1 MVRLCATVSCLD
13 IGNTISH
20 FGRYKNGTLV
30 SEESVPTAILVENKI
45 EILESL
51 EFEKKRI
58 SYCSV
63 VPKAEKALLEYSKL
77 NNIELFNL
85 DHNSCGN
92 FPINYPN
99 PCEIGQ
105 DRIANSIAAFHTI
118 ELPCI
123 VIDVG
128 TATTFDIISPQGGY
142 EGGVIT
148 PGPQGLLD
156 FLNQNTALLPTVKA
170 DQESL
175 HSAIGKNTKDA
186 MLIGSKIGY
195 KSMTLGILVKLID
208 EIEELLGKKP
218 TIVKTGG
225 GSSKLAI
232 KNCLHHPDLTLLG
245 LALAFQLNSPI
256 I

>member
-1 MVRLCATVSCLD
+1 MVKLCATVSCLD
-13 IGNTISH
+13 IGNTVSH
-20 FGRYKNGTLV
+20 FGRYENGTLV
-30 SEESVPTAILVENKI
+30 SEKSVPTAILVENTN
-45 EILESL
+45 ELFESL
-51 EFEKKRI
+51 KFENQRI

-63 VPKAEKALLEYSKL
+63 VPKAEKVLLEYSQL

-85 DHNSCGN
+85 DHNSCGS

-123 VIDVG
+123 VIDAG

-170 DQESL
+170 DQEIS

-186 MLIGSKIGY
+186 MLIGSIIGY
-195 KSMTLGILVKLID
+195 KSMTHGILAKLID
-208 EIEELLGKKP
+208 EIEVLLGEKP

-225 GSSKLAI
+225 GSSKLEI

-245 LALAFQLNSPI
+245 LALAFQLNSQI